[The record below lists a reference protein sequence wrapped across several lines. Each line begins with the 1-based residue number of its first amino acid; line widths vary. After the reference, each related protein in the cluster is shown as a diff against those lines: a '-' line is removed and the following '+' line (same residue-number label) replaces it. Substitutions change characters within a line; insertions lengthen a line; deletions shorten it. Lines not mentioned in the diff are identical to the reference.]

1 MTEEELIAR
10 ALDARTRAYAPY
22 SRFAVGAAL
31 EAASG
36 RVYTGCNVE
45 NAAYPVGLCAERAAL
60 AAAVSAGER
69 RFSRIAICGGREG
82 EPAREPCAPCGM
94 CRQALAE
101 FCSEDFEILLPVQGA
116 ETRRMTLREL
126 LPASFGPQNLPH
138 PE

>member
-1 MTEEELIAR
+1 MTDAQLIAR

-22 SRFAVGAAL
+22 SHFTVGAAL

-36 RVYTGCNVE
+36 AVYTGCNIE

-69 RFSRIAICGGREG
+69 AFARIAICGGREG

-101 FCSEDFEILLPVQGA
+101 FCSGDFEILLPA
-116 ETRRMTLREL
+116 EGRQTRRLTLSEL
-126 LPASFGPQNLPH
+126 LPESFGPQNLS
-138 PE
+138 

>member
-1 MTEEELIAR
+1 MTEEELVAR

-60 AAAVSAGER
+60 AAAVSAA
-69 RFSRIAICGGREG
+69 FPASPSAAAGRG
-82 EPAREPCAPCGM
+82 SPPASPAPPAACADRPSPSS
-94 CRQALAE
+94 AP
-101 FCSEDFEILLPVQGA
+101 EILRSCCPSRA
-116 ETRRMTLREL
+116 RK
-126 LPASFGPQNLPH
+126 PAV
-138 PE
+138 

>member
-1 MTEEELIAR
+1 MTDAQLIAC

-22 SRFAVGAAL
+22 SHFTVGAAL

-36 RVYTGCNVE
+36 AVYTGCNIE

-69 RFSRIAICGGREG
+69 AFARIAICGGREG
-82 EPAREPCAPCGM
+82 EPARELCAPCGM

-101 FCSEDFEILLPVQGA
+101 FCSGDFEILLPA
-116 ETRRMTLREL
+116 EGRQTRRLTLSEL
-126 LPASFGPQNLPH
+126 LPESFGPQNLS
-138 PE
+138 